1 MTTQFEHQNRQDLAE
16 AWRHCAYL
24 ADLLEQPDAV
34 ARTVHGLPPENSVGT
49 FAAALRNGGFR
60 RILLTGMGSSYW
72 ACRPL
77 YLRLLAA
84 GLTPVLAETS
94 EVIHYERGWIE
105 PQTLVV
111 AVSQSGRSV
120 EILRLLELAGGV
132 TQVLG
137 ITNTAESPLAQE
149 SAFSVVTRAGAEATV
164 ACKTYLATLVAL
176 DWLGRALCGAASGR
190 TEQTLAVVDPIR
202 GYLKNWSTHVAE
214 LLEMLDSARD
224 FFLVGRG
231 ASVAAA
237 GTGGLILKESTHTHA
252 EGMTAAAFRHG
263 PFEMLDPSVF
273 VLILEGDSR
282 SASLSARL
290 AADVRAAGARAA
302 IVSRSAA
309 GVLGIS
315 ACPDPLLPLLEI
327 LPIEMMTLA
336 LAAAKG
342 MEPGRFHLGSKVTTT
357 E

>member
-1 MTTQFEHQNRQDLAE
+1 MTTQSEHKNRQDLEA
-16 AWRHCAYL
+16 AWRNCAYL

-34 ARTVHGLPPENSVGT
+34 ARTVHGLPPENSVGA

-60 RILLTGMGSSYW
+60 RVLLTGMGSSYW

-105 PQTLVV
+105 PQTLIV
-111 AVSQSGRSV
+111 AVSQSGLSV
-120 EILRLLELAGGV
+120 EMLRLLELASGV
-132 TQVLG
+132 SQVIG
-137 ITNTAESPLAQE
+137 ITNTAESPLA
-149 SAFSVVTRAGAEATV
+149 SASTFSVVTRAGAEATV
-164 ACKTYLATLVAL
+164 ACKTYLAILVAL
-176 DWLGRALCGAASGR
+176 DWLGRALCGQVSELA
-190 TEQTLAVVDPIR
+190 EQTLAAVDPMR
-202 GYLKNWSTHVAE
+202 DYLKRWPTHVAE
-214 LLEMLDSARD
+214 LLEMLDGARD

-231 ASVAAA
+231 ASAAAA

-252 EGMTAAAFRHG
+252 EGMTSAALRHG
-263 PFEMLDPSVF
+263 PFEMLAPEVF

-282 SASLSARL
+282 SASLGAKL
-290 AADVRAAGARAA
+290 AADVRSAGARAA
-302 IVSRSAA
+302 VASRSAA
-309 GVLGIS
+309 GVLGIPP
-315 ACPDPLLPLLEI
+315 CPDSLLPLLEF
-327 LPIEMMTLA
+327 LPIEMLSLA

-342 MEPGRFHLGSKVTTT
+342 LEPGRFHLASKVTTI

>member
-1 MTTQFEHQNRQDLAE
+1 MTPQFENQNRQDVE
-16 AWRHCAYL
+16 VAWRNCSYL
-24 ADLLEQPDAV
+24 ADLLDQPDAV
-34 ARTVHGLPPENSVGT
+34 ARTVHGLPPEDSVGA

-94 EVIHYERGWIE
+94 EVIHYERAWIE
-105 PQTLVV
+105 PQTLVI

-120 EILRLLELAGGV
+120 EMLRLLELAGGV

-137 ITNTAESPLAQE
+137 ITNTAESPLAE
-149 SAFSVVTRAGAEATV
+149 EGAFSVVTRAGSEATV
-164 ACKTYLATLVAL
+164 ACKTYLAILVAL
-176 DWLGRALCGAASGR
+176 DWLGCALCGPVRGR
-190 TEQTLAVVDPIR
+190 AEQTLAVVDPMR
-202 GYLKNWSTHVAE
+202 DYLKRWPAHVAE
-214 LLEMLDSARD
+214 LLEILDGARD

-231 ASVAAA
+231 ASAAAA

-252 EGMTAAAFRHG
+252 EGMTSAAFRHG

-273 VLILEGDSR
+273 LLILEGDSR
-282 SASLSARL
+282 SASLSATL

-309 GVLGIS
+309 GVLGIP
-315 ACPDPLLPLLEI
+315 ACPDPLLPLLEF
-327 LPIEMMTLA
+327 LPIEMLTLA

-342 MEPGRFHLGSKVTTT
+342 LEPGRFHLGSKVTTT